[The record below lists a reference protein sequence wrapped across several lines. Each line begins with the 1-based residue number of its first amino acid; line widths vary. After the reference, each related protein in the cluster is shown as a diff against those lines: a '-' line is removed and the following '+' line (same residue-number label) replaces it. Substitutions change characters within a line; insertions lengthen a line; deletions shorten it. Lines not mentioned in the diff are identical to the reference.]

1 MQTLPLTCCYHQISE
16 ILTIIVYSC
25 VQALGMFSSALQS
38 GQLAPLMGQFGFS
51 DDVMGAARRGGKP
64 LIFINYR
71 GS

>member
-1 MQTLPLTCCYHQISE
+1 MPRECRNVRCRQSLLGVQYVTVTACFR
-16 ILTIIVYSC
+16 

-64 LIFINYR
+64 VICY
-71 GS
+71 

>member
-1 MQTLPLTCCYHQISE
+1 VFLSLLQVKYETVT
-16 ILTIIVYSC
+16 TYSR

-64 LIFINYR
+64 RICYLLAI
-71 GS
+71 